1 MNFGVSNEAENSTG
15 NRRYFNLTALPK
27 AKGENIGSVI

>member
-15 NRRYFNLTALPK
+15 NRRYFNLTALSK
-27 AKGENIGSVI
+27 AKGGNIGSTV